1 MAHEEERMNNLNS
14 VLIEGT
20 LRRDPRMVIEDNGKT
35 ITEFSISSER
45 NYKRDD
51 QYHKEVSL
59 FDIHVFGKQAQACSE
74 HLTEGRNV
82 RIVGRLKQELR
93 GDNGEIKSNVFI
105 FLSKENSYINYSNPL
120 NYFKIVTKFYI
131 RIK

>member
-1 MAHEEERMNNLNS
+1 MNNLNS

-20 LRRDPRMVIEDNGKT
+20 LTKDPKMVIEDNGKT

-51 QYHKEVSL
+51 QYQKEISL
-59 FDIHVFGKQAQACSE
+59 FDIHVFGKRAQACSE
-74 HLTEGRNV
+74 HLSEGRSV

-105 FLSKENSYINYSNPL
+105 IAEHVE
-120 NYFKIVTKFYI
+120 FKPKKSV
-131 RIK
+131 

>member
-1 MAHEEERMNNLNS
+1 MNNLNS

-20 LRRDPRMVIEDNGKT
+20 LTHNPKMVIEDNGKT

-45 NYKRDD
+45 NYKKDD

-59 FDIHVFGKQAQACSE
+59 FEIHVFGKQAEACSE
-74 HLTEGRNV
+74 YLTEGRSV

-93 GDNGEIKSNVFI
+93 GDDGDVRSNVLVI
-105 FLSKENSYINYSNPL
+105 AEHVELMPKKSG
-120 NYFKIVTKFYI
+120 
-131 RIK
+131 